1 MTELTA
7 RDRLQ
12 PSLLDRLTD
21 FEPDVRHEPRERRVL
36 SQRALRDSVQRD
48 IGWLLNA
55 SGLDGVQEVAAY
67 PHVATSVL
75 NYGLPDLAGR
85 HVAGLTTAALERRI
99 RDALWAFEP
108 RLIRETVRVAALED
122 MQGARHEHVL
132 RFEIEADMWSQPYP
146 ERLYLRTELDLE
158 AGEVRIL
165 DSAAA
170 VPASVPAPAPASGA
184 AVRTGQPS

>member
-1 MTELTA
+1 MYEPSA

-21 FEPDVRHEPRERRVL
+21 LEPHARHESRERRVI
-36 SQRALRDSVQRD
+36 SARALRDSVQRD

-55 SGLDGVQEVAAY
+55 SARAAGTDGADL

-85 HVAGLTTAALERRI
+85 DVAALTAGTLERLI

-108 RLIRETVRVAALED
+108 RLARESVRVTAIDDAK
-122 MQGARHEHVL
+122 GAKGAGGGHVI

-146 ERLYLRTELDLE
+146 ERLFLRTELDLE
-158 AGEVRIL
+158 AGEARVF
-165 DSAAA
+165 D
-170 VPASVPAPAPASGA
+170 AST
-184 AVRTGQPS
+184 VRTASAGEQQA

>member
-1 MTELTA
+1 MSEPSA

-21 FEPDVRHEPRERRVL
+21 LEPHARHESRERRVI
-36 SQRALRDSVQRD
+36 SARALRDSVQRD

-55 SGLDGVQEVAAY
+55 SGLAEASDAANL

-85 HVAGLTTAALERRI
+85 DVAALTAGTLERMI

-108 RLIRETVRVAALED
+108 RLARESVRVTALGD
-122 MQGARHEHVL
+122 MKDASGAKGARGGHVI
-132 RFEIEADMWSQPYP
+132 RFEIEADM
-146 ERLYLRTELDLE
+146 
-158 AGEVRIL
+158 
-165 DSAAA
+165 
-170 VPASVPAPAPASGA
+170 
-184 AVRTGQPS
+184 

>member
-1 MTELTA
+1 MSELTA

-21 FEPDVRHEPRERRVL
+21 LDPDARHETRERRVL
-36 SQRALRDSVQRD
+36 SPRALRDSVRRD

-55 SGLDGVQEVAAY
+55 SGLDAVQDLSGY

-85 HVAGLTTAALERRI
+85 NVAALTPAAVERLI

-108 RLIRETVRVAALED
+108 RLARDTVRVTALD
-122 MQGARHEHVL
+122 DTKDAPRGHVI
-132 RFEIEADMWSQPYP
+132 RFEIEAEMWSQPYP

-158 AGEVRIL
+158 AGEVRIA
-165 DSAAA
+165 DVAEQ
-170 VPASVPAPAPASGA
+170 PA
-184 AVRTGQPS
+184 

>member
-1 MTELTA
+1 MYEPSA

-21 FEPDVRHEPRERRVL
+21 LEPHARHESRERRVI
-36 SQRALRDSVQRD
+36 SARALRDSVQRD

-55 SGLDGVQEVAAY
+55 SALGAGTDGADL

-85 HVAGLTTAALERRI
+85 DVAALTAGTLERLI

-108 RLIRETVRVAALED
+108 RLARESVRVTAIDDAK
-122 MQGARHEHVL
+122 GAKGAKGMRGGHVI
-132 RFEIEADMWSQPYP
+132 RFEIEADLWSQPYP
-146 ERLYLRTELDLE
+146 ERLFLRTELDLE
-158 AGEVRIL
+158 AGEARVFDASSMRAG
-165 DSAAA
+165 SAGEQQA
-170 VPASVPAPAPASGA
+170 
-184 AVRTGQPS
+184 

>member
-1 MTELTA
+1 MSEPSA

-21 FEPDVRHEPRERRVL
+21 LEPHARHEARERRVI
-36 SQRALRDSVQRD
+36 SARALRDSVQRD

-55 SGLDGVQEVAAY
+55 SGLGQGADAAKL

-85 HVAGLTTAALERRI
+85 DVSALTAGTLERLI

-108 RLIRETVRVAALED
+108 RLSRESVRVTAIDDAKSAK
-122 MQGARHEHVL
+122 GAKGAKGGHVI

-146 ERLYLRTELDLE
+146 ERLFLRTELDLE
-158 AGEVRIL
+158 AGDVRVS
-165 DSAAA
+165 DASAARIA
-170 VPASVPAPAPASGA
+170 QAGEQPA
-184 AVRTGQPS
+184 

>member
-7 RDRLQ
+7 CDRLQ

-21 FEPDVRHEPRERRVL
+21 FEPDARHEPRERRVL

-55 SGLDGVQEVAAY
+55 SGLDAVQDVAGY

-85 HVAGLTTAALERRI
+85 HVAGLTKAALERRI
-99 RDALWAFEP
+99 REALWAFEP
-108 RLIRETVRVAALED
+108 RLMRDTVRVTALED
-122 MQGARHEHVL
+122 TRAPVTSMCCASRSKPICGPSRIPSVCICVPNWISKLARCGFSTPLPPCL
-132 RFEIEADMWSQPYP
+132 RLSQ
-146 ERLYLRTELDLE
+146 RLR
-158 AGEVRIL
+158 
-165 DSAAA
+165 
-170 VPASVPAPAPASGA
+170 
-184 AVRTGQPS
+184 

>member
-1 MTELTA
+1 MSEPSA

-21 FEPDVRHEPRERRVL
+21 FEPHARHESRERRVI
-36 SQRALRDSVQRD
+36 SARALRESVQRD

-55 SGLDGVQEVAAY
+55 SGLGNGTDAANL

-85 HVAGLTTAALERRI
+85 DVAALASGALERLI

-108 RLIRETVRVAALED
+108 RLARESVRVTAIDDAK
-122 MQGARHEHVL
+122 GARGGHVI

-146 ERLYLRTELDLE
+146 ERLFLRTELDLE
-158 AGEVRIL
+158 AGEVRVS
-165 DSAAA
+165 DASAMEQSA
-170 VPASVPAPAPASGA
+170 
-184 AVRTGQPS
+184 

>member
-7 RDRLQ
+7 RERLQ

-21 FEPDVRHEPRERRVL
+21 LEPDARHEPRERRVL

-55 SGLDGVQEVAAY
+55 SGLDVVQEVAGF

-75 NYGLPDLAGR
+75 NYGLPGLAGR
-85 HVAGLTTAALERRI
+85 HVAGLTKAALERRI
-99 RDALWAFEP
+99 RDALWIFEP
-108 RLIRETVRVAALED
+108 RLVRESVRVTALED
-122 MQGARHEHVL
+122 TQGARHEHVL

-170 VPASVPAPAPASGA
+170 VPASGSAPALTSGA
-184 AVRTGQPS
+184 ALRTGQPS

>member
-1 MTELTA
+1 MSEPSA

-21 FEPDVRHEPRERRVL
+21 LEPHARHEARERRVI
-36 SQRALRDSVQRD
+36 SARALRDSVQRD

-55 SGLDGVQEVAAY
+55 SGLAEGADAAGLPY
-67 PHVATSVL
+67 VATSVL

-85 HVAGLTTAALERRI
+85 NVAALTAGTLERLI

-108 RLIRETVRVAALED
+108 RLARESVRVSAIDDAKGAA
-122 MQGARHEHVL
+122 RSHVI

-146 ERLYLRTELDLE
+146 ERLFLRTELDLE
-158 AGEVRIL
+158 AGEVRVSDAL
-165 DSAAA
+165 PARATQAAEQHA
-170 VPASVPAPAPASGA
+170 
-184 AVRTGQPS
+184 

>member
-7 RDRLQ
+7 CDRLQ

-21 FEPDVRHEPRERRVL
+21 FEPDARHEPRERRVL

-55 SGLDGVQEVAAY
+55 SGLDAVQDVAGY

-85 HVAGLTTAALERRI
+85 HVAGLTKAALERRI
-99 RDALWAFEP
+99 REALWAFEP
-108 RLIRETVRVAALED
+108 RLMRDTVRVTALED
-122 MQGARHEHVL
+122 TQGARHEHVL

-158 AGEVRIL
+158 VGEVRIL
-165 DSAAA
+165 DTAAA
-170 VPASVPAPAPASGA
+170 VPASVPAPALSGGA
-184 AVRTGQPS
+184 DLRSEQLS

>member
-1 MTELTA
+1 MSEPSA

-21 FEPDVRHEPRERRVL
+21 FEPHARHESRERRVI
-36 SQRALRDSVQRD
+36 SARALRDSVQRD

-55 SGLDGVQEVAAY
+55 SGLGERSNAQGAATL

-85 HVAGLTTAALERRI
+85 DVAALAAGALERII

-108 RLIRETVRVAALED
+108 RLARESVQVTAIDEAKGAGVAKSAR
-122 MQGARHEHVL
+122 GARGGHVIS
-132 RFEIEADMWSQPYP
+132 FEIEADMWSQPYP
-146 ERLYLRTELDLE
+146 ERLFLRTELDLE
-158 AGEVRIL
+158 AGEVRVC
-165 DSAAA
+165 DASA
-170 VPASVPAPAPASGA
+170 GEQQ
-184 AVRTGQPS
+184 T

>member
-1 MTELTA
+1 MSEPSA

-21 FEPDVRHEPRERRVL
+21 LEPHARHESRERRVI
-36 SQRALRDSVQRD
+36 SARALRDSVQRD

-55 SGLDGVQEVAAY
+55 SGLAENAEAADL

-85 HVAGLTTAALERRI
+85 NVAALTTGALERVI

-108 RLIRETVRVAALED
+108 RLARESVRVSAIGDARGAAR
-122 MQGARHEHVL
+122 GHVI

-146 ERLYLRTELDLE
+146 ERLFLRTELDLE
-158 AGEVRIL
+158 AGEVRVADAL
-165 DSAAA
+165 PTRAAQA
-170 VPASVPAPAPASGA
+170 GEQPA
-184 AVRTGQPS
+184 